1 VNAIYTGG
9 NRTKRCIAAGFVS
22 VVAAALLAG
31 CSATAAPR
39 AASHLTAQQT
49 SSRVA
54 GTYFGEARTTVGY
67 IPGL

>member
-1 VNAIYTGG
+1 MDAIYTGG

-31 CSATAAPR
+31 CGATAAPR
-39 AASHLTAQQT
+39 AASEFAAQQAPNH
-49 SSRVA
+49 VA
-54 GTYFGEARTTVGY
+54 DRYFGEARTTDGY